1 MAVLS
6 AVAIAG
12 GLGALA
18 RYLMDRLV
26 LSRSGGSIL
35 PWGTWVV
42 NITGSLAL
50 GLLVG
55 AGSAAWLGPVLNPT
69 VTAGFLGAYTT
80 FSTWMY
86 ESLRLIQ
93 EGSWAAGAIN
103 LGASLAGGLLAAG
116 LGLWLGT
123 AVAG

>member
-1 MAVLS
+1 MTVLS

-12 GLGALA
+12 GFGAVA

-55 AGSAAWLGPVLNPT
+55 VGSGAWLGPVLNPA

-80 FSTWMY
+80 FST
-86 ESLRLIQ
+86 
-93 EGSWAAGAIN
+93 
-103 LGASLAGGLLAAG
+103 
-116 LGLWLGT
+116 
-123 AVAG
+123 